1 MTTAL
6 KPATIFP
13 AFSSLWDDF
22 FNRELDGWP
31 RLESVRLPSVNVRET
46 DKEYLIEFAAPGM
59 QKNDFHV
66 EIEKDIITIS
76 SEKQEER
83 AREDLEGKYLRKEF
97 SYNSF
102 RRSFA
107 LPENTNRENIQAN
120 YKDGILTLTVLKTK
134 TESKAS
140 AKAIAVK

>member
-6 KPATIFP
+6 KSATLFP

-31 RLESVRLPSVNVRET
+31 RFENLKMPSVNVRET
-46 DKEYLIEFAAPGM
+46 DKEYLIELAAPGM
-59 QKNDFHV
+59 QKNDFHL
-66 EIEKDIITIS
+66 EIDKDIITIS
-76 SEKQEER
+76 SEKKEESEK
-83 AREDLEGKYLRKEF
+83 EDLQGKYLRKEF

-107 LPENTNRENIQAN
+107 LPENTSKENIQAV
-120 YKDGILTLTVLKTK
+120 YRDGILHVAVLKTK
-134 TESKAS
+134 AESKPS
-140 AKAIAVK
+140 AKPIAVK